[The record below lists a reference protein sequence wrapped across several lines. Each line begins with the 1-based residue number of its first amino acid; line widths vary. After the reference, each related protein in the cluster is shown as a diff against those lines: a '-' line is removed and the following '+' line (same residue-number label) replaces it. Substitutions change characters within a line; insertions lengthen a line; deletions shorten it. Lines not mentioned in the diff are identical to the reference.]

1 VAGQRCCDR
10 CRRQAAPRPGRGAVA
25 PALPPAAPSRRASP
39 PPLGSTRRRARAG
52 CVRVPRWAPGQAWR
66 CAPSCTVGGLLPS
79 GREWWEEIVCALSAT
94 GCNRMMAAFL
104 VGLRTLLAHRVAK
117 RSRASRAGL
126 A

>member
-1 VAGQRCCDR
+1 VAGRV
-10 CRRQAAPRPGRGAVA
+10 AAIDVGA
-25 PALPPAAPSRRASP
+25 AAPSRRASP

-79 GREWWEEIVCALSAT
+79 GTEWWEEIVCALSAT

-126 A
+126 D